1 MFIVSPRVGLCNQ
14 LQTIVKGVL
23 LGIKYNRN
31 IYIDRFQIN
40 LYDGNTCDINEI
52 LDISK
57 INQYL
62 ITKNISIKILSEID
76 TNIINNI
83 SEFKL
88 PHLDYSVIEYSYY
101 INNFIEDNLNMEVI
115 YLGNII
121 SLCIHKSFNYIYG
134 DYSNLYHLIMSNIVF
149 NYKFYQIKTE
159 IKKHLNLIN
168 YTSMH
173 LRVEDDFVKHCSEY
187 LNMNLNEYNKALLLN
202 YDIHIK
208 NITTNIYVCSGI
220 LNYDNTLNYDYYIN
234 LRTTHK
240 LLCDKSN
247 IYIDDYILKNR
258 ELIAII
264 DLLIAYDSDEF
275 IGHKISSFSTVIK
288 NYLICIKQIDEKKIH
303 LIY

>member
-40 LYDGNTCDINEI
+40 LHDGNTCDINEI
-52 LDISK
+52 LNISN

-62 ITKNISIKILSEID
+62 SSKNISIKILSEID

-88 PHLDYSVIEYSYY
+88 PYLDYSTIEYSHY

-115 YLGNII
+115 YLGNVI

-149 NYKFYQIKTE
+149 NDKFYQMKTE
-159 IKKHLNLIN
+159 IKKNLNLIN
-168 YTSMH
+168 YTSIH

-187 LNMNLNEYNKALLLN
+187 LNINLNEYNNQLLLN

-208 NITTNIYVCSGI
+208 NITTNMYVCSGI

-234 LRTTHK
+234 LRSRHK

-247 IYIDDYILKNR
+247 LYIDDYILKNR

-275 IGHKISSFSTVIK
+275 IGHKFSSFSTVIQ
-288 NYLICIKQIDEKKIH
+288 NYLICIKQIDEKNIH
-303 LIY
+303 LIQ